1 MTYGEAHPEGR
12 EEARI
17 SREDWDALLSTLRL
31 VWFNHQEQ
39 LTPVVKQAVRETLAL
54 Q

>member
-17 SREDWDALLSTLRL
+17 SREDWDALLGTLRL
-31 VWFNHQEQ
+31 VWASHQDDM
-39 LTPVVKQAVRETLAL
+39 TPVVKQAVRETLAL